1 MHERIKEIRES
12 LGLNQ
17 LEFAKLL
24 GMGQSTLGMM
34 EVGKRNILDRHIK
47 TICSICNVNEEW
59 LKYGTGEMFI
69 KTSNELLDQLAAK
82 YNLKDFEKQ
91 AFETLLTLDEKDRE
105 KISNLIKNL
114 SNDGFFNLNKDNEIT
129 ATKELD
135 EDSTID
141 YELKSY
147 KSELV
152 AEQKGEIYSVSE
164 NLKDEKNLA

>member
-82 YNLKDFEKQ
+82 YNLKNSEKQ
-91 AFETLLTLDEKDRE
+91 AFEALLTLNENDRE

-114 SNDGFFNLNKDNEIT
+114 FNDGFFDINKDEEVT
-129 ATKELD
+129 ATQELD
-135 EDSTID
+135 EDPIID
-141 YELKSY
+141 YELKSFRQ
-147 KSELV
+147 ELK
-152 AEQKGEIYSVSE
+152 AEQKGEISSVSE
-164 NLKDEKNLA
+164 NLEEKDLA